1 MANAPNPPAA
11 TDAELDELLDDA
23 FEQFTNAA
31 PKSEAKK
38 EPTSAVADS
47 TLRPA
52 TSSAAAAATEGSAA
66 KFDEEFTRLLAES
79 MESLL
84 KDSSALTGAD
94 GASAGSDEQKS
105 ALDQLLKQMAALQS
119 DLGTKDQASAPES
132 SSESS
137 KTKAADGVK
146 PLLASSPSPAPSS
159 FQDKIKATM
168 DKLKESADSADADT
182 AQSLGGGDIGMMD
195 ELMRQMD
202 QMGDDSQLDSL
213 VDDVIS
219 QLMSKDVLQQ
229 PLKELDR
236 EYPKYLEKNKS
247 TLSNEDRERYQKQ
260 HEYVKQILA
269 MFAETTDDAANDPR
283 IVDLMQK
290 MQDCGQPP
298 NELLKILAPDMELDE
313 KGEVK
318 VPEAPP
324 NCIVM

>member
-1 MANAPNPPAA
+1 
-11 TDAELDELLDDA
+11 
-23 FEQFTNAA
+23 
-31 PKSEAKK
+31 
-38 EPTSAVADS
+38 
-47 TLRPA
+47 
-52 TSSAAAAATEGSAA
+52 
-66 KFDEEFTRLLAES
+66 
-79 MESLL
+79 
-84 KDSSALTGAD
+84 
-94 GASAGSDEQKS
+94 
-105 ALDQLLKQMAALQS
+105 
-119 DLGTKDQASAPES
+119 
-132 SSESS
+132 
-137 KTKAADGVK
+137 
-146 PLLASSPSPAPSS
+146 
-159 FQDKIKATM
+159 
-168 DKLKESADSADADT
+168 
-182 AQSLGGGDIGMMD
+182 
-195 ELMRQMD
+195 
-202 QMGDDSQLDSL
+202 LDSL